1 MSYKYEGAT
10 MARSLNQVTLMG
22 NLTRDPELRQTPT
35 GQNVTSFSLA
45 LNRSYKDA
53 SGEWQEATDYID
65 IVCWGP
71 LAERV
76 AQYLSKGRR
85 CLVQGRLQ
93 SRSWEQDG
101 NKRSKVEVLA
111 NDVTFLDSRGGG
123 DNDGGSFSSDAPASS
138 SSKDEK
144 PKPSSKKSK
153 KDDVV
158 IEDIG
163 DEPINL
169 DDIPF

>member
-1 MSYKYEGAT
+1 
-10 MARSLNQVTLMG
+10 MARSVNQVILMG
-22 NLTRDPELRQTPT
+22 NLTRDPELRSTPS
-35 GQNVTSFSLA
+35 GQNVCSFSLA
-45 LNRSYKDA
+45 LNRSYKDS

-65 IVCWGP
+65 ITAWGP
-71 LAERV
+71 LGERV
-76 AQYLSKGRR
+76 NQYLSKGRR

-101 NKRSKVEVLA
+101 VKRSKVDVLA
-111 NDVTFLDSRGGG
+111 NDVTFLDSRGEGG
-123 DNDGGSFSSDAPASS
+123 DNGGGYNGGGNAAPAS
-138 SSKDEK
+138 K
-144 PKPSSKKSK
+144 PAAKK

-158 IEDIG
+158 VEDIG

>member
-1 MSYKYEGAT
+1 

-45 LNRSYKDA
+45 LNRSYKDQG
-53 SGEWQEATDYID
+53 GEWQEVTDYVD
-65 IVCWGP
+65 NVCWGP

-101 NKRSKVEVLA
+101 QKRSKVNALTNNA
-111 NDVTFLDSRGGG
+111 PSRDSRGGG
-123 DNDGGSFSSDAPASS
+123 DDSGSPGKAQPAPA
-138 SSKDEK
+138 EPAAAK
-144 PKPSSKKSK
+144 PKPTK
-153 KDDVV
+153 
-158 IEDIG
+158 
-163 DEPINL
+163 
-169 DDIPF
+169 

>member
-1 MSYKYEGAT
+1 

-45 LNRSYKDA
+45 LNRSYKDQ
-53 SGEWQEATDYID
+53 SGEWKEVTDYID

-101 NKRSKVEVLA
+101 VKRSKVEVLA

-123 DNDGGSFSSDAPASS
+123 GDNEAGEASESPAAT
-138 SSKDEK
+138 EK
-144 PKPSSKKSK
+144 PSPSNGTKAPKAK

>member
-1 MSYKYEGAT
+1 
-10 MARSLNQVTLMG
+10 MARSLNQVFLMG
-22 NLTRDPELRQTPT
+22 NLTRDPELRQTPN
-35 GQNVTSFSLA
+35 GQSVCSFSLA

-65 IVCWGP
+65 IVAWGP

-76 AQYLSKGRR
+76 SQYLSKGRR
-85 CLVQGRLQ
+85 CLVQGRMQ
-93 SRSWEQDG
+93 SRSWEQEG
-101 NKRSKVEVLA
+101 QKRSKVEVLA

-123 DNDGGSFSSDAPASS
+123 DEGQASAAQTSDREVSAA
-138 SSKDEK
+138 
-144 PKPSSKKSK
+144 KPSKK

>member
-1 MSYKYEGAT
+1 

-35 GQNVTSFSLA
+35 GQNVCSFSLA
-45 LNRSYKDA
+45 LNRSYKDS

-65 IVCWGP
+65 IVAWGP

-76 AQYLSKGRR
+76 SQYLTKGRR

-93 SRSWEQDG
+93 SRSWEQEG
-101 NKRSKVEVLA
+101 QKRSKVEVLA

-123 DNDGGSFSSDAPASS
+123 DGEGGGYQGSASAPADKPTP
-138 SSKDEK
+138 SK
-144 PKPSSKKSK
+144 K

-158 IEDIG
+158 IEDVS

>member
-1 MSYKYEGAT
+1 

-22 NLTRDPELRQTPT
+22 NLTRDPELRQTPS
-35 GQNVTSFSLA
+35 GQNVCSFSLA

-65 IVCWGP
+65 IVAWGP
-71 LAERV
+71 LGERV
-76 AQYLSKGRR
+76 AQYLHKGSRT
-85 CLVQGRLQ
+85 LVQGRMQ
-93 SRSWEQDG
+93 SRSWEQEG
-101 NKRSKVEVLA
+101 VKRSKVEVLA
-111 NDVTFLDSRGGG
+111 SDVTFLDSRSDEGNSEGGG
-123 DNDGGSFSSDAPASS
+123 GGYSRGASNDGGGGGNGSGGSSAAKTPA
-138 SSKDEK
+138 K
-144 PKPSSKKSK
+144 K
-153 KDDVV
+153 KDTV